1 MKRTMLKI
9 VRSFLEYLEL
19 ERNYSNY
26 TILSYET
33 DLMSLIQFLRSEGIK
48 SFNEVH
54 KEYLRAYIGSLLDKG
69 FSKRSIA
76 RKIASLRSFFKYLR
90 RQKIIDGNPTL
101 VPITPKFGR
110 RLPSFLDEQAVRNLL
125 SSPDRTTTIGKRDS
139 AILELFYSTG
149 IRLSELIALNVN
161 DVRQDEGLIKVK
173 GKGHK
178 ERIIPIG
185 RKALDAIIEYLRTR
199 KDLSLISQGFSEE
212 QPLFVIG
219 NGHRIYPQA
228 IGRMVRKYI
237 AMVSE
242 IEKRSPHVLRHTFA
256 THLLNRG
263 ADLRAVK
270 ELLGHENLS
279 TTQVYTHISAARM
292 KKVYNDSHPK
302 A

>member
-19 ERNYSNY
+19 ERNYSAH

-33 DLMSLIQFLRSEGIK
+33 DLISLIQFLRSEGIK

-101 VPITPKFGR
+101 VLITPKFGR